1 MKKSKVLL
9 AGNVS
14 ALIVIL
20 IQLTLFVE
28 FLLKKSSDFEALISA
43 VLLVFLIP
51 SLIFMG
57 IGLLLGIKAYQKNN
71 RWLTLSSFILY
82 LLAAI
87 LVLNFGIF
95 MVPTLILTMTAYLMQ
110 VKQFRE
116 AKDGA
121 TGLLP

>member
-121 TGLLP
+121 AGLLP